1 MQGMWRLQWQR
12 CVRRG
17 DGVFRLQWQRCVRRG
32 DGVFRL
38 QRQRCVGR
46 GDGRSGCNGRDAL
59 GAAMGVQVAM
69 AEMRWARRW
78 GVQVATAEM
87 RCPQGVAFAVCG
99 AAFGGRVRSAAGGWF
114 FRAGRRLA
122 EAFCCG
128 GTARMSVSYS
138 LGLWKIGTMGHEKR
152 LMDVCL
158 VANIPF
164 LCGQINHLTQR
175 YGFCEN

>member
-1 MQGMWRLQWQR
+1 MRAFRKSDSLEFFAFGGV
-12 CVRRG
+12 CKARG
-17 DGVFRLQWQRCVRRG
+17 GCN
-32 DGVFRL
+32 
-38 QRQRCVGR
+38 GR
-46 GDGRSGCNGRDAL
+46 DALAAAMGRSGCNGR
-59 GAAMGVQVAM
+59 GG
-69 AEMRWARRW
+69 
-78 GVQVATAEM
+78 
-87 RCPQGVAFAVCG
+87 CPQGVAFAVCG
-99 AAFGGRVRSAAGGWF
+99 AAFGGRVRSGAVSGSLRQGGV
-114 FRAGRRLA
+114 LA

-128 GTARMSVSYS
+128 GKARMSVPYS